1 MKELIKY
8 GKKMVGSGL
17 VHSHFGNVSKRV
29 GDQMLISTTGSMLDE
44 LEGQIITVP
53 LDVTSPDELD
63 VIASSEVNVHRTIYK
78 ETSALA
84 ILHGH
89 STYAVVESMLF
100 KPGDSI
106 VPNDSESV
114 YFLHEIPV
122 IKGGIGSK
130 ELANNAAKALRHHKG
145 VIVQGH
151 GTFARG
157 ATVDEAYVILSSVEH
172 ACMVKYLTDM
182 AVLSF

>member
-1 MKELIKY
+1 MQELVKY
-8 GKKMVGSGL
+8 GKKMVESGL

-29 GDQMLISTTGSMLDE
+29 GNQMLISTTGSMLDE
-44 LEGQIITVP
+44 LGGQIITVP
-53 LDVTSPDELD
+53 LDSTSPDELD
-63 VIASSEVNVHRTIYK
+63 AIASSEVNVHRAIYRN
-78 ETSALA
+78 TSALA

-89 STYAVVESMLF
+89 SPYAVVESLLF
-100 KPGDSI
+100 RPGQSI
-106 VPNDSESV
+106 RPQDSESV

-130 ELANNAAKALRHHKG
+130 ELADNAAKALSKHKG
-145 VIVQGH
+145 AIVQGH

-172 ACMVKYLTDM
+172 ACRVKYLTD
-182 AVLSF
+182 LSLKR